1 MCCPRLPLYH
11 IFAFTVNFL
20 GFFIRGAHNILIP
33 SPRPLTN
40 LRKAPMYFCSGKPM
54 HFPLALTVQSDDP
67 VLVHDFSKT

>member
-54 HFPLALTVQSDDP
+54 HFSSGVDSSIRRPGP
-67 VLVHDFSKT
+67 CP